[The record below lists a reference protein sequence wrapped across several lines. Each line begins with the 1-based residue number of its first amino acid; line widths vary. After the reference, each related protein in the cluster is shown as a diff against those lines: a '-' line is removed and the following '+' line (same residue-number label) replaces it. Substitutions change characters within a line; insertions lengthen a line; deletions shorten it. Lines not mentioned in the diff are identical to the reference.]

1 MFKIDN
7 NTIYLTRGDSA
18 EFQPV
23 VKDYEAKEGDKI
35 LFSATKA
42 MGQDPALQIE
52 VDAGNAIAFAAEDT
66 LSLTIGTYI
75 YDLKLVSDEEVSTF
89 ADGRFV
95 LLGDASNARDQWQ
108 LK

>member
-1 MFKIDN
+1 MFKVEN
-7 NTIYLTRGDSA
+7 NAIYITRGDTA

-35 LFSATKA
+35 IFSATKA

-52 VDAGNAIAFAAEDT
+52 VDAGNSIAFAAENT
-66 LSLTIGTYI
+66 NSLSIGTYI
-75 YDLKLVSDEEVSTF
+75 YDLKLVSGEDVSTF

-95 LLGDASNARDQWQ
+95 ILGDAANG
-108 LK
+108 KN

>member
-42 MGQDPALQIE
+42 IGQDPALQIE

-66 LSLTIGTYI
+66 LSLTIGSYI

-95 LLGDASNARDQWQ
+95 LLGDASNARD
-108 LK
+108 